1 MVTTVSLDDFR
12 EEKNTQPGPRPLG
25 RRRRACRRVSQLR
38 RSWIRRSKISAQKN
52 PEPASNR
59 CLKGKD
65 NEKDIHKDRPSLD
78 AFREAAKG
86 LPTPKNPTPNAER
99 KFRNSPI
106 GGEQRFQENA
116 VSSTIFGRQQQTGRT
131 ETGHD
136 ETGQLDKRDKSIPRR
151 LQGSCEARRTPA
163 PRKLRRLENS
173 GASKTPAPRKLRRLE
188 NSGASKLRQTLSEP
202 RRTWANRPSLDDCRE
217 AVNGRTTPTNSKLDE
232 LSAEATLP
240 RAPNCHLPPAISGQS
255 VCIYPHLAFM
265 PAVVSPPASGRRG
278 RIDPHLA
285 LSQP

>member
-1 MVTTVSLDDFR
+1 MS
-12 EEKNTQPGPRPLG
+12 
-25 RRRRACRRVSQLR
+25 
-38 RSWIRRSKISAQKN
+38 
-52 PEPASNR
+52 
-59 CLKGKD
+59 
-65 NEKDIHKDRPSLD
+65 
-78 AFREAAKG
+78 
-86 LPTPKNPTPNAER
+86 R
-99 KFRNSPI
+99 KRL
-106 GGEQRFQENA
+106 
-116 VSSTIFGRQQQTGRT
+116 
-131 ETGHD
+131 
-136 ETGQLDKRDKSIPRR
+136 LDKRDKSIPRR
-151 LQGSCEARRTPA
+151 LQGSCEARRTPAPRKLRRLENSGASKTPA

-217 AVNGRTTPTNSKLDE
+217 AGNARTTPTNSKLDE